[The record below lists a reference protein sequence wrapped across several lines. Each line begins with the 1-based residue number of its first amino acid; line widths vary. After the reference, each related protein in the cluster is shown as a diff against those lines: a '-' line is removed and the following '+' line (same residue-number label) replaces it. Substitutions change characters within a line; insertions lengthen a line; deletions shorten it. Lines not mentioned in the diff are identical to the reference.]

1 MNRISLYL
9 VATPIGNRADLSPR
23 AVEVLGHVD
32 FVAAEDTR
40 TSGLLLSYYGIKK
53 PMVSYFEHNRWEKG
67 PQILERLRAGQ
78 TCALVTDAG
87 MPAISD
93 PGQDLVALCHDAGL
107 GVSAIPGPCAFVTAL
122 AMSGLPSRRFCFEG
136 FLESASAARRR
147 QLEELAREQRTLI
160 FYEAPHRLGRTL
172 ADLVAAFGQ
181 NRQICVVR
189 EISKIY
195 EEARRMDLGQALE
208 FYGKTAPR
216 GEFVL
221 VVEGACAPEPPLLS
235 GEELLQ
241 AAAARMAEGKPKS
254 VVAKELAREYGLGR
268 NEIYSRI
275 KDL

>member
-107 GVSAIPGPCAFVTAL
+107 GVSAIPGPCAL
-122 AMSGLPSRRFCFEG
+122 
-136 FLESASAARRR
+136 
-147 QLEELAREQRTLI
+147 
-160 FYEAPHRLGRTL
+160 
-172 ADLVAAFGQ
+172 
-181 NRQICVVR
+181 
-189 EISKIY
+189 
-195 EEARRMDLGQALE
+195 
-208 FYGKTAPR
+208 
-216 GEFVL
+216 
-221 VVEGACAPEPPLLS
+221 
-235 GEELLQ
+235 
-241 AAAARMAEGKPKS
+241 
-254 VVAKELAREYGLGR
+254 
-268 NEIYSRI
+268 
-275 KDL
+275 